1 MKLTIK
7 EFADKF
13 GVTYV
18 QASGA
23 IGFFLSVGIIKKT
36 EETLKDP
43 RKKGKPSVKFSFP
56 CAKTFIFDEQAYLRE
71 KQFKQE
77 QGKAKKK

>member
-7 EFADKF
+7 EFAEKF

-23 IGFFLSVGIIKKT
+23 INFFLEMGIIEKT
-36 EETLKDP
+36 EESYKDP
-43 RKKGKPSVKFSFP
+43 KKKGKPSIKFSFP
-56 CAKTFIFDEQAYLRE
+56 CAKTIIFDEQAYLRE
-71 KQFKQE
+71 KQFRQE
-77 QGKAKKK
+77 KGKRK